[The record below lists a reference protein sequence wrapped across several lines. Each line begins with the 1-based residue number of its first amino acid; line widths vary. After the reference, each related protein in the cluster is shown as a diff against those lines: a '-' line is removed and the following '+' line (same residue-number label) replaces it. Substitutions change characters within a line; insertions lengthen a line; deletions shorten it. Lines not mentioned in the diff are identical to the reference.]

1 MLTYFGFAT
10 LTFDLKAT
18 ALPWHFKIDLGVTP
32 LGFLTHLAKNLK
44 EKKELYVKKLS
55 INHRITHMFF

>member
-32 LGFLTHLAKNLK
+32 LWFSYSPGQKP
-44 EKKELYVKKLS
+44 ERKKELYVKKLS